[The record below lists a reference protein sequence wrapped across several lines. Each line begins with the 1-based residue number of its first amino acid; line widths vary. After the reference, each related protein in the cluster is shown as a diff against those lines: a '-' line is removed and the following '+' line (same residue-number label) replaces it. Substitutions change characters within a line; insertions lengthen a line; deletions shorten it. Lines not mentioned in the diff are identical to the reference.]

1 MILKDYYMARS
12 DINKVI
18 GKATCI
24 KDEGMTKHLEVG
36 RIYDVVKIHN
46 NDYDPLLSLEFSI
59 DHYRVTV
66 PMVYSSRFKLDF
78 DLKAAMILH
87 GIEADDKF

>member
-1 MILKDYYMARS
+1 MSKS
-12 DINKVI
+12 KVI
-18 GKATCI
+18 GKAICI
-24 KDEGMTKHLEVG
+24 NADSMQQHLELNRV
-36 RIYDVVKIHN
+36 YDVMKIHN
-46 NDYDPLLSLEFSI
+46 NDYDPLLVLEFSI
-59 DHYRVTV
+59 AHYRVTV

>member
-1 MILKDYYMARS
+1 MSRS
-12 DINKVI
+12 DISKVI
-18 GKATCI
+18 GTATCI
-24 KDEGMTKHLEVG
+24 KDDGMTKHLEVG
-36 RIYDVVKIHN
+36 RIYDVVRIHN
-46 NDYDPLLSLEFSI
+46 NDYDPLLTLEFSI
-59 DHYRVTV
+59 AHYRVIT